1 MQANCVSFLALPFD
15 ALPWHAWGAW
25 LERAPYFP
33 HRTNVQ
39 FARLV
44 GRDRIEARVWE
55 RGAGETSASGS
66 SACAIAAVALL
77 LGVADRRVV
86 IEMQGGEL
94 LVETRE
100 DGHVILTGPAEEVAF
115 VEPSGELLRAIR

>member
-1 MQANCVSFLALPFD
+1 MSFHALPFET
-15 ALPWHAWGAW
+15 LPWRAWGAW
-25 LERAPYFP
+25 LERAPFFP
-33 HRTNVQ
+33 NRTNVQ

-66 SACAIAAVALL
+66 SACAVAAVALL

-86 IEMQGGEL
+86 IAMPGGEL
-94 LVETRE
+94 FVETRA

-115 VEPSGELLRAIR
+115 IEPSGELLRAIL